1 MKVLITGFDP
11 FGGEK
16 INPAWEAVKRLPETI
31 GGAEIVRRE
40 IPTVFGGSLELL
52 DREIR
57 EHEPE
62 ILISVGQA
70 GGRSCITVERIA
82 INLQDARIPDNAGA
96 QPSEEPVEPDGE
108 NAYFS
113 NLPVKQMVS
122 HVRENGFPCAVSYSA
137 GTFVCNCVMYRALY
151 LADKKYPGLRAGFIH
166 VPYLPEQT
174 VEKPQGTPGMS
185 LADIADS
192 LHYAVEAAVLFERN
206 AQNRGGV

>member
-11 FGGEK
+11 FGG
-16 INPAWEAVKRLPETI
+16 ETI

-96 QPSEEPVEPDGE
+96 QPSEEPVEP
-108 NAYFS
+108 AF
-113 NLPVKQMVS
+113 PAPFPT
-122 HVRENGFPCAVSYSA
+122 VRELLCATA
-137 GTFVCNCVMYRALY
+137 
-151 LADKKYPGLRAGFIH
+151 
-166 VPYLPEQT
+166 
-174 VEKPQGTPGMS
+174 
-185 LADIADS
+185 
-192 LHYAVEAAVLFERN
+192 
-206 AQNRGGV
+206 